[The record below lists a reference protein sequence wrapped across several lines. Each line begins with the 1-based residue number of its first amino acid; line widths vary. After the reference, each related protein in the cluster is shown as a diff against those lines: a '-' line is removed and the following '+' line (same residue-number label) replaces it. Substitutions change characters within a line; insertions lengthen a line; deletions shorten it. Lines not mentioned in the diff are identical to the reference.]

1 MAALVSVDM
10 AAGLM
15 PGDKPL
21 YAQEKGPT
29 GVANAAATDA
39 HSADRAAIG
48 AAMQSFAKAFGAG
61 DAKSL
66 AGHWTAEGEYQN
78 DAGVSVRGRAALES
92 QFATFFTRAPE
103 PKADVQPESLRFLAD
118 DLAIGEGVVTVR
130 RGPAEPEG
138 RAQYSVT
145 FVRDGDRWRIAQLRE
160 SARHGTSVED
170 IAWLIGSWKSVINQ
184 GAEIQTTYAWTRN
197 KKFIHATF
205 TLKEKELSL
214 SGDQVIG
221 VDPATGSLCSWTFEA
236 NGGVG
241 EADWERDGDHWV
253 LRSVGTLA
261 DGRTL
266 TQTNVL
272 RRINQDTLTWQS
284 VDRSLDDADLPD
296 LPPIKMVRSKPA
308 N

>member
-1 MAALVSVDM
+1 
-10 AAGLM
+10 
-15 PGDKPL
+15 L
-21 YAQEKGPT
+21 YGQEKGPT
-29 GVANAAATDA
+29 GAANAAAATDA
-39 HSADRAAIG
+39 HAADRAAI
-48 AAMQSFAKAFGAG
+48 AATMQSFAKAFGAG

-66 AGHWTAEGEYQN
+66 AGHWTSEGEYQN
-78 DAGVSVRGRAALES
+78 DSGVSVRGRAALQS

-103 PKADVQPESLRFLAD
+103 PKAEVRPESLRFLSN
-118 DLAIGEGVVTVR
+118 DLAIGEGVVAVR

-145 FVRDGDRWRIAQLRE
+145 FVRDGARWRIAQLRE
-160 SARHGTSVED
+160 SVRNDVSVED
-170 IAWLIGSWKSVINQ
+170 IAWLIGAWKSANNQ
-184 GAEIQTTYAWTRN
+184 GAEIQTTYKWTPN

-205 TLKEKELSL
+205 TLKEKALSL

-221 VDPATGSLCSWTFEA
+221 IDPATGSLRSWTFEVS
-236 NGGVG
+236 GGVA

-266 TQTNVL
+266 TQTNIL

-284 VDRSLDDADLPD
+284 VERQLDDEDLPD
-296 LPPIKMVRSKPA
+296 LPPTKVVRVKPA
-308 N
+308 E